1 MAQALG
7 MALPQVL
14 LFLLIDYFMRSHFS
28 RKIRVIIALVFQIS
42 VTTAIAF
49 SNSTIE
55 AAPSGALLFL
65 VIFVFA
71 FLLSLLLILF
81 RPSKNNKKE

>member
-1 MAQALG
+1 

-55 AAPSGALLFL
+55 AAPSGALLYL